1 MPAPATVPAPAAV
14 RASGRAGPAGVRP
27 AAAAARSIDSM
38 SQDVAR
44 YWQHPGLPGVDL
56 LRARF
61 VRQRYSKHAH
71 ETYVIALIDR
81 GVEEFDHQGSTMR
94 AGPGEIILVNPDTV
108 HTGYAGIP
116 GGWAYRV
123 LYPAVQVVAGA
134 AAELGGGRGAPA
146 FQQTVI
152 DDPVSRRLLAAAH
165 RAAETS
171 DPLAASS
178 LLHSAVAA
186 LVTRHAAAVRG
197 PEGRRSA
204 FTYPERL
211 PRRPALRAVSV
222 AREILD
228 ARLTDPPRL
237 AALAAAAQA
246 SPYSLLRA
254 FRAETGLPPHA
265 YLNQRRVRHACG
277 LLGQGVPPAQ
287 VAAEVGFADQA
298 HLTRHFKRIVGV
310 PPGAYQR
317 GRKNI
322 QDGAPG
328 AA

>member
-1 MPAPATVPAPAAV
+1 
-14 RASGRAGPAGVRP
+14 
-27 AAAAARSIDSM
+27 M

-61 VRQRYSKHAH
+61 VRQRYSRHAH

-81 GVEEFDHQGSTMR
+81 GVEEFDHQGTTMR

-123 LYPAVQVVAGA
+123 LYPAAEVVAGA
-134 AAELGGGRGAPA
+134 AAELAGGRGAP
-146 FQQTVI
+146 FFPETVI
-152 DDPVSRRLLAAAH
+152 SDPVCRRALAAAH
-165 RAAETS
+165 RAAENS
-171 DPLAASS
+171 DQLAASS
-178 LLHSAVAA
+178 LLHHAVAA
-186 LVTRHAAAVRG
+186 LVLRHAAAARG
-197 PEGRRSA
+197 PEGRRWT
-204 FTYPERL
+204 FHYPERL
-211 PRRPALRAVSV
+211 PRRPALRAAAA
-222 AREILD
+222 AREILEE
-228 ARLTDPPRL
+228 RLTDPPRL
-237 AALAAAAQA
+237 AVLAAAVGAN
-246 SPYSLLRA
+246 PYSLLRA

-265 YLNQRRVRHACG
+265 YLNQRRVRLACT
-277 LLGQGVPPAQ
+277 LLGEGVPPAD
-287 VAAEVGFADQA
+287 VAARVGFADQA

-317 GRKNI
+317 GRNNL
-322 QDGAPG
+322 QDRTRG